1 MFAINDDNK
10 VVSIEEK
17 ATPATLVLVDN
28 HPLPQGFLKMKA
40 MLDTKRYETSHVYDS
55 VLSSQER
62 AALCFAAGL
71 GLADCRKVFKEFN
84 DDQKLSLHK
93 AVLMMQN
100 IFKAFNDVKAISP
113 AKFLQSDIKTTT
125 IKGVLS

>member
-1 MFAINDDNK
+1 MLAINDNNQ

-17 ATPATLVLVDN
+17 DPAATLVLVDN
-28 HPLPQGFLKMKA
+28 QPLPQGFLKMKA
-40 MLDTKRYETSHVYDS
+40 MLGTKRYETSHVYDS

-71 GLADCRKVFKEFN
+71 GRADCSKVFKEFS
-84 DDQKLSLHK
+84 DDQKISLHK
-93 AVLMMQN
+93 AVLMMQRV
-100 IFKAFNDVKAISP
+100 FKAFSDVKAISP
-113 AKFLQSDIKTTT
+113 AKFLQVNQQTPS